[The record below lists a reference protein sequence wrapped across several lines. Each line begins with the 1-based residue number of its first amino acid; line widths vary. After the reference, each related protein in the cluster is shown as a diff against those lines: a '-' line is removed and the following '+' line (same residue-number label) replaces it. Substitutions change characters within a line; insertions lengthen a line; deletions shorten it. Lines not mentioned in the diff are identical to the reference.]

1 MKIVVLGGAGD
12 MGSRAVEDLSTSP
25 GVKEVTIADQNVPRA
40 RALADRLGDAPA
52 RINVTAVDAN
62 VKDSLVAVMR
72 GHDVAA
78 SALGPFYRYETKLV
92 SAALEADIDYASIC
106 DEPEPTQKVFD
117 KFSSEARDQGRTVL
131 VGLGTSPGATNLAFA
146 HLAAGMETVRRA
158 DIFCYQPLDG
168 GGGRAL
174 LHHALHIINGRSLA
188 WRRGRR
194 SRIAALSEESTIPFP
209 RFGAMRVWNMGHAE
223 PLTIPRYHPEIR
235 DVNFMMGFG
244 LGSSLLVHS
253 ARLGAFATPSRI
265 DAAVAVIA
273 WVERWMTRKTAHGA
287 IRVEVEGSVDGKPL
301 RKMLCGTGKLRE
313 VTGNVL
319 SIGAQMV
326 ARREITPT
334 TGGVFAPEGCMRTD
348 RAFAEFARRGMQFF
362 EDLEMTQPLLPAA

>member
-25 GVKEVTIADQNVPRA
+25 GVDEVTIADQNVPRA
-40 RALADRLGDAPA
+40 RALADRLADAPA
-52 RINVTAVDAN
+52 RIHVTAVDAN

-92 SAALEADIDYASIC
+92 SAALEADVDYASIC

-117 KFSSEARDQGRTVL
+117 KFWSEAREQGRTVL
-131 VGLGTSPGATNLAFA
+131 VGLGTSPGTTNLAFA
-146 HLAAGMETVRRA
+146 HLAAGMESVRRA
-158 DIFCYQPLDG
+158 DIYCYQPLNG

-174 LHHALHIINGRSLA
+174 LHHALHIINGKTLS
-188 WRRGRR
+188 WRRGRK
-194 SRIAALSEESTIPFP
+194 SRIAALSEEATIAFP
-209 RFGAMRVWNMGHAE
+209 RFGTLRVWNMGHAE

-244 LGSSLLVHS
+244 LGSPLLVHP
-253 ARLGAFATPSRI
+253 ARWGAFATPSRI
-265 DAAVAVIA
+265 DAAVSVIA
-273 WVERWMTRKTAHGA
+273 WIEHWLQRKPAHGA
-287 IRVEVEGSVDGKPL
+287 IRVEVEGTVGGQPV
-301 RKMLCGTGKLRE
+301 RKMLCGTGELRD
-313 VTGNVL
+313 VTGNAL

-326 ARREITPT
+326 ARREITTT

-348 RAFAEFARRGMQFF
+348 RALAEFARRGIQFF
-362 EDLEMTQPLLPAA
+362 EDLEMTQPLLPPA